1 MKHAT
6 RRKQIYISRLKRS
19 PCRGRKVASCT
30 KKYGCKRA
38 KGTKRSFCRKIKS
51 RKIGYVR
58 EASLIN

>member
-38 KGTKRSFCRKIKS
+38 KGTKRSFCRK
-51 RKIGYVR
+51 
-58 EASLIN
+58 N